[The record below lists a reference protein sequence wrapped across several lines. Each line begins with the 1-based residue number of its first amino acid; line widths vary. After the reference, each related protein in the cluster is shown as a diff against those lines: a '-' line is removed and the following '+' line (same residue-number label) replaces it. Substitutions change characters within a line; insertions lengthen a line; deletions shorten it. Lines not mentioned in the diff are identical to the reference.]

1 MWIRM
6 GVANVLSSLIGVGL
20 IFNEDYWYLIPL
32 FILQILA
39 SLDYKMGGDD
49 K

>member
-6 GVANVLSSLIGVGL
+6 GVSNVLSSVIGVGL
-20 IFNEDYWYLIPL
+20 IYNEDYWYLIPL
-32 FILQILA
+32 IILQILA
-39 SLDYKMGGDD
+39 SLDFKMGGDG